1 MAEARSRDEWG
12 RTSALLWIVAESKR
26 DKKKRAR
33 PFTPAEFN
41 PWETTAGASR
51 SPGKK
56 LTVGLLLS
64 LRGMFERMGGAGT

>member
-1 MAEARSRDEWG
+1 M
-12 RTSALLWIVAESKR
+12 LWIVAESKR

-41 PWETTAGASR
+41 PWETTSNGGPKT
-51 SPGKK
+51 PGKR

-64 LRGMFERMGGAGT
+64 LRGLFERMGGSGT